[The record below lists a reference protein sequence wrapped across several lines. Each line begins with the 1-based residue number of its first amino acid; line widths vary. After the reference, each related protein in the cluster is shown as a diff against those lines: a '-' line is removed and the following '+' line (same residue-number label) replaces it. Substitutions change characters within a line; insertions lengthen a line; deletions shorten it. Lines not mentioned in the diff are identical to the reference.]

1 MAKYYTKSLPWTV
14 ATAQKY
20 LRSFSIQKAK
30 NETVNDNVSLFSTRT
45 CLFTA
50 ANDRSHKCFHRYVQR
65 DINSSHLLHK
75 STLSGGQSKGH
86 REHGDI
92 GDTYCTL
99 SSNTPVL
106 PPTEKG
112 QRHGEG
118 DREKGGRE
126 EGKERRGWGI
136 WTYIQIQ
143 KNMYKSYSLQAL
155 CSHIYSHRN
164 RQRNH
169 SMAGPSIWDMQV
181 QGLTVRK
188 PSQRYEVWHKNQW
201 SLRGREQWRGSGGG
215 GWEGGGLADT
225 CPLQP
230 GGINHCR
237 EVHNQVL
244 PIRALSETRG
254 ESSRQLTP
262 HSKRN
267 TLTDTRTF
275 ILGALVIMYMTC
287 RAAQCTVEPKSVL
300 TTTLWPNI
308 NIRENEQINYFK
320 KKNTT

>member
-1 MAKYYTKSLPWTV
+1 MIKQTFMNIHGKILHQILTLDGSYSSEILAILFHSKGE
-14 ATAQKY
+14 
-20 LRSFSIQKAK
+20 

-126 EGKERRGWGI
+126 EGKERRGGHLDLYSN
-136 WTYIQIQ
+136 TKEHVQI
-143 KNMYKSYSLQAL
+143 
-155 CSHIYSHRN
+155 
-164 RQRNH
+164 
-169 SMAGPSIWDMQV
+169 V
-181 QGLTVRK
+181 
-188 PSQRYEVWHKNQW
+188 
-201 SLRGREQWRGSGGG
+201 
-215 GWEGGGLADT
+215 
-225 CPLQP
+225 
-230 GGINHCR
+230 
-237 EVHNQVL
+237 
-244 PIRALSETRG
+244 
-254 ESSRQLTP
+254 
-262 HSKRN
+262 
-267 TLTDTRTF
+267 
-275 ILGALVIMYMTC
+275 
-287 RAAQCTVEPKSVL
+287 
-300 TTTLWPNI
+300 
-308 NIRENEQINYFK
+308 
-320 KKNTT
+320 

>member
-1 MAKYYTKSLPWTV
+1 MAKYYTKFLPWTV

-20 LRSFSIQKAK
+20 LRSFSIQNGE

-126 EGKERRGWGI
+126 EGKERRGGAFGLI
-136 WTYIQIQ
+136 F
-143 KNMYKSYSLQAL
+143 KYKRT
-155 CSHIYSHRN
+155 CTN
-164 RQRNH
+164 RIASRH
-169 SMAGPSIWDMQV
+169 CAPIF
-181 QGLTVRK
+181 TVI
-188 PSQRYEVWHKNQW
+188 VT
-201 SLRGREQWRGSGGG
+201 GSGTTPWQDHPFEICRYKGSL
-215 GWEGGGLADT
+215 WENQASAMRSDIKTNGVWEAGNSGEEAAAVAGRGEGSQTHARCSLGGLIT
-225 CPLQP
+225 VEKYIIRFYLSERSLKL
-230 GGINHCR
+230 G
-237 EVHNQVL
+237 V
-244 PIRALSETRG
+244 RALANSLHTQRG
-254 ESSRQLTP
+254 T
-262 HSKRN
+262 HSQTLGLSYFGHNVYDLQSCTMHRGTEKCTHDN
-267 TLTDTRTF
+267 T
-275 ILGALVIMYMTC
+275 MT
-287 RAAQCTVEPKSVL
+287 
-300 TTTLWPNI
+300 
-308 NIRENEQINYFK
+308 
-320 KKNTT
+320 